1 MQVNLTNGEKSAKI
15 ISNEEKIMK
24 LNNNDEESPKNTCLD
39 KSIKSWTH
47 LDNELQKYMLD
58 NPDIDTK
65 YIKRIAKIVELYIHF
80 LKEYKKVF
88 YNNKATNA
96 ELRYRTDILKLQS
109 FLKEELTSMANT
121 CYPILFYTKDYQLF
135 FYDLR
140 SKVDNINLNWEY
152 YMLGKLDTLF
162 YLNKKNYEFMNQD
175 IIKNISKRDL
185 NILINNIKLG
195 KWSSDDTINYLNNIA
210 IQDSIKN
217 AQILTKQLSK

>member
-1 MQVNLTNGEKSAKI
+1 
-15 ISNEEKIMK
+15 MK
-24 LNNNDEESPKNTCLD
+24 LNNNDEESPKASYLD
-39 KSIKSWTH
+39 KSIKSWIH
-47 LDNELQKYMLD
+47 LDNELQKHMLE
-58 NPDIDTK
+58 NQDIDAK
-65 YIKRIAKIVELYIHF
+65 YIKRITKIVELYIHF

-88 YNNKATNA
+88 YNNKASNA

-109 FLKEELTSMANT
+109 FLKEELIFMASI
-121 CYPILFYTKDYQLF
+121 CYPILFHTKDYQLF

-140 SKVDNINLNWEY
+140 SKVDNININWEY

-185 NILINNIKLG
+185 NILINNIELG

-217 AQILTKQLSK
+217 AQSSSENLN

>member
-1 MQVNLTNGEKSAKI
+1 
-15 ISNEEKIMK
+15 MK
-24 LNNNDEESPKNTCLD
+24 LNNNDEESPKASYLD

-47 LDNELQKYMLD
+47 LDNELQKHMLE
-58 NPDIDTK
+58 NQDIDAK
-65 YIKRIAKIVELYIHF
+65 YIKRITKIVELYIHF

-88 YNNKATNA
+88 YINKASNA
-96 ELRYRTDILKLQS
+96 ELRCRTDILKLQS
-109 FLKEELTSMANT
+109 FLKEELISMANT
-121 CYPILFYTKDYQLF
+121 CYPILFHTKDYQLF

-140 SKVDNINLNWEY
+140 SKVDNININWEY

-195 KWSSDDTINYLNNIA
+195 KWSSEDTINYLNNIA

-217 AQILTKQLSK
+217 AQTLTKQLSKKETCDII

>member
-1 MQVNLTNGEKSAKI
+1 
-15 ISNEEKIMK
+15 MK
-24 LNNNDEESPKNTCLD
+24 LNNNDEESPKASYLD
-39 KSIKSWTH
+39 KSIKSWTY
-47 LDNELQKYMLD
+47 LDNELQKHMLE
-58 NPDIDTK
+58 NQDIDAK
-65 YIKRIAKIVELYIHF
+65 YIKRITKIVELYIHF

-88 YNNKATNA
+88 YINKASNA

-109 FLKEELTSMANT
+109 FLKKELIFMASI
-121 CYPILFYTKDYQLF
+121 CYPILFHTKDYQLF

-140 SKVDNINLNWEY
+140 SKVDNININWEY

-185 NILINNIKLG
+185 NILINNIELG

>member
-1 MQVNLTNGEKSAKI
+1 
-15 ISNEEKIMK
+15 MK
-24 LNNNDEESPKNTCLD
+24 LNNNDEKSPIGHT
-39 KSIKSWTH
+39 IKSWTH
-47 LDNELQKYMLD
+47 LDNELQKHMLE
-58 NPDIDTK
+58 NQDIDAK
-65 YIKRIAKIVELYIHF
+65 YIKRITKIVELYIHF

-88 YNNKATNA
+88 YNNKASNA

-109 FLKEELTSMANT
+109 FLKEELIFMASI
-121 CYPILFYTKDYQLF
+121 CYPILFHTKDYQLF

-140 SKVDNINLNWEY
+140 SKVDNININWED

-185 NILINNIKLG
+185 NILINNIELG

-217 AQILTKQLSK
+217 TQTLTKQLSK

>member
-1 MQVNLTNGEKSAKI
+1 
-15 ISNEEKIMK
+15 MK
-24 LNNNDEESPKNTCLD
+24 LNNNDEESPIGHT
-39 KSIKSWTH
+39 IKSWTELSRKLH
-47 LDNELQKYMLD
+47 QYIDN
-58 NPDIDTK
+58 NPDIDIK
-65 YIKRIAKIVELYIHF
+65 YIQRITKIVELYIHF

-88 YNNKATNA
+88 YNNKASNA

-109 FLKEELTSMANT
+109 FLKEELISMASI
-121 CYPILFYTKDYQLF
+121 CYPILFHTKDYQLF

-140 SKVDNINLNWEY
+140 SKVDNININWEY

-185 NILINNIKLG
+185 NILINNIELG

-217 AQILTKQLSK
+217 AQTLTKQLSK

>member
-1 MQVNLTNGEKSAKI
+1 MNLTNGEKSAKI

-39 KSIKSWTH
+39 KPIKSWTH

-175 IIKNISKRDL
+175 IIKKMSKENIC
-185 NILINNIKLG
+185 ILINNIKLG
-195 KWSSDDTINYLNNIA
+195 KWSSDDTINYLNNLA
-210 IQDSIKN
+210 IQDSIKKP
-217 AQILTKQLSK
+217 QTLTKRLSK

>member
-1 MQVNLTNGEKSAKI
+1 
-15 ISNEEKIMK
+15 MK

-39 KSIKSWTH
+39 KPIKSWTH

-109 FLKEELTSMANT
+109 FLKGELTGMAAD

-175 IIKNISKRDL
+175 IIKKMNKEDSKGKENIK
-185 NILINNIKLG
+185 ILINNIKLG
-195 KWSSDDTINYLNNIA
+195 KWSSDDTINYLNNLA

-217 AQILTKQLSK
+217 SQTLTKRLSK

>member
-1 MQVNLTNGEKSAKI
+1 
-15 ISNEEKIMK
+15 MK
-24 LNNNDEESPKNTCLD
+24 LNNNDEESPKASYLD

-47 LDNELQKYMLD
+47 LDNELQKHMLE
-58 NPDIDTK
+58 NQDIDAK
-65 YIKRIAKIVELYIHF
+65 YIKRITKIVELYIHF

-88 YNNKATNA
+88 YNNKASNA

-109 FLKEELTSMANT
+109 FLKEELISMANT
-121 CYPILFYTKDYQLF
+121 CYPIFFHTKDYQLF

-140 SKVDNINLNWEY
+140 SKVDNININWED

-185 NILINNIKLG
+185 NILINNIELG

-217 AQILTKQLSK
+217 TQTLTKQLSK

>member
-1 MQVNLTNGEKSAKI
+1 
-15 ISNEEKIMK
+15 MK
-24 LNNNDEESPKNTCLD
+24 LNNNDEESPKASYLD

-47 LDNELQKYMLD
+47 LDNELQKHMLE
-58 NPDIDTK
+58 NQDIDAK
-65 YIKRIAKIVELYIHF
+65 YIKRITKIVELYIHF

-88 YNNKATNA
+88 YNNKASNA

-109 FLKEELTSMANT
+109 FLKEELIFMASI
-121 CYPILFYTKDYQLF
+121 CYPILFHTKDYQLF

-140 SKVDNINLNWEY
+140 SKVDNININWEC

-185 NILINNIKLG
+185 NILINNIELG
-195 KWSSDDTINYLNNIA
+195 KWSSDDTINYLNNIT

-217 AQILTKQLSK
+217 AQTLTKQLSK

>member
-1 MQVNLTNGEKSAKI
+1 
-15 ISNEEKIMK
+15 MK
-24 LNNNDEESPKNTCLD
+24 LNNNDEESPKASYLD

-47 LDNELQKYMLD
+47 LDNELQKHMLE
-58 NPDIDTK
+58 NQDIDAK
-65 YIKRIAKIVELYIHF
+65 YIKRITKIVELYIHF

-88 YNNKATNA
+88 YNNKASNA

-109 FLKEELTSMANT
+109 FLKEELIFMASI
-121 CYPILFYTKDYQLF
+121 CYPILFHTKDYQLF

-140 SKVDNINLNWEY
+140 SKVDNININWEC

-185 NILINNIKLG
+185 NILINNIELG

-217 AQILTKQLSK
+217 TQTLTKQLSK

>member
-1 MQVNLTNGEKSAKI
+1 
-15 ISNEEKIMK
+15 MK
-24 LNNNDEESPKNTCLD
+24 LNNNDEESPIGHT
-39 KSIKSWTH
+39 IKSWAELSRKLH
-47 LDNELQKYMLD
+47 QYIDN
-58 NPDIDTK
+58 NPDIDIK
-65 YIKRIAKIVELYIHF
+65 YIQRIAKIVELYINF

-88 YNNKATNA
+88 YINKASNA

-109 FLKEELTSMANT
+109 FLKKELIFMASI
-121 CYPILFYTKDYQLF
+121 CYPILFHTKDYQLF

-140 SKVDNINLNWEY
+140 SKVDNININWEY